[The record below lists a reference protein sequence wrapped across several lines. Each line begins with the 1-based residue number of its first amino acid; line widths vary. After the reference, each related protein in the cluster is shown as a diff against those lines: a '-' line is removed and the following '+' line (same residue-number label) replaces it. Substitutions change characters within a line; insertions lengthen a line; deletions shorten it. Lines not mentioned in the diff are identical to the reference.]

1 MLIPLW
7 LFTLMVSLIVFL
19 SISTYYLIGFLMIVA
34 LEISIKEM
42 DDLRSDCYKI
52 ISDQSLYFWE
62 KIIINKLIK
71 IIDLIEWDQKIFQ
84 ILSSWPAIL
93 VIMKWGDVI
102 ICKRLKILWLFRAK
116 KLSSN
121 WGDIRQWRRY

>member
-1 MLIPLW
+1 
-7 LFTLMVSLIVFL
+7 
-19 SISTYYLIGFLMIVA
+19 MIVA

-102 ICKRLKILWLFRAK
+102 ICKRLKIL
-116 KLSSN
+116 
-121 WGDIRQWRRY
+121 